1 LPPPVRRLGKSPW
14 SHPAIVVFNTHRY
27 EEMIDWYKRVF
38 EARVQHRDDRLA
50 FLTYDDEHHRFAFV
64 NLGPAKDSAGER
76 PATAAGLNHLAYT
89 WRNLEELIDT
99 YSRLKSQGTMPS
111 RPIRHGLTLSL
122 YYRDPDGNGLEFQIE
137 ARGCE
142 RVHERARLRRQSDR
156 RAFRPG
162 CAGGA
167 ACGGHAG

>member
-1 LPPPVRRLGKSPW
+1 MNLGFSGRRACDNLLAQSANDQAVRHSPRRNW
-14 SHPAIVVFNTHRY
+14 SPTVVTAIATARKAPREMTMVAPSKFAHVVFNTHRY

-64 NLGPAKDSAGER
+64 NLGPTKDSAGER

-99 YSRLKSQGTMPS
+99 YSSITVAFL
-111 RPIRHGLTLSL
+111 
-122 YYRDPDGNGLEFQIE
+122 
-137 ARGCE
+137 GC
-142 RVHERARLRRQSDR
+142 V
-156 RAFRPG
+156 
-162 CAGGA
+162 
-167 ACGGHAG
+167 